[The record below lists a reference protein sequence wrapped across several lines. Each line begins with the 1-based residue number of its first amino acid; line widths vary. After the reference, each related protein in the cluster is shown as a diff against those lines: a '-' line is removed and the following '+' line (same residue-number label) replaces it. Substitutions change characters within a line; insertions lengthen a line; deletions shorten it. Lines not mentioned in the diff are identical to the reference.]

1 MSKRMRFRSIPTRPK
16 TFNAEERSVDITVS
30 TETPVFMYGEKEILL
45 ASGAMFPRSRSI
57 PLLNTHNRFDI
68 DSILGSVRDLR
79 TENGSVVGTAY
90 FSEEAKSAFTKVEEG
105 HITDVSAGYYEKNVT
120 LLKRGEETTIGK
132 KKYEGPLRI
141 VTRWELKEA
150 SLAPIGVDP
159 NSKIRSKGGEIM
171 DQKLQLREF
180 LETKGLDPNATDEEA
195 WEFLQRMDIQK
206 TETTE
211 SSQKTEEKTNE
222 RTEKSSERKEDT
234 AEMIRKAAEEEKK
247 RCAEITAW
255 CERTGMSDRAQH
267 YIKKGWTIG
276 QVTEDLLDQRMKEE
290 SPQVRFQM
298 GAEANEKFRAAATDA
313 ILLRAIGISEYLE
326 EIKNPAPGAL
336 DLRGYSLKEIAREC
350 LRLNNKRSGGHVL
363 EMVGRAMTSSDFP
376 YILADSAR
384 KALFVGFDTAEET
397 WETWCG
403 VGEVS
408 DFKAHTLVRASE
420 ADDLDEINEKQE
432 YTYGDRTEAK
442 ETYQITTYGKLFA
455 ITRQAIINDDLNALT
470 DVPAS
475 HGESAA
481 RKIGDLPYAVLTANA
496 AMGDGTALF
505 DSTHFNV
512 GTTGAPS
519 VTTIAEAEK
528 LMGTQKDLR
537 GLRRLNIRPVYFIG
551 PWALKGATEV
561 FFRSE
566 RFAAEG
572 TPGTPDEA
580 YATTRAN
587 PYSGDVFVRV
597 YDARL
602 DASSVAKWYMAARK
616 GKSIN
621 VYFLNGVRRPYLE
634 TKQGW
639 SVDGV
644 EYKVRIDAAAKAV
657 HWVGLFYNA
666 GA

>member
-1 MSKRMRFRSIPTRPK
+1 MRFRSIPTKPK
-16 TFNAEERSVDITVS
+16 TFDAEARSVEIAIA
-30 TETPVFMYGEKEILL
+30 TETPVFMYGEKEVLL
-45 ASGAMFPRSRSI
+45 SDGVIFPRSGSI

-68 DSILGSVRDLR
+68 DSVLGSVRNLK
-79 TENGSVVGTAY
+79 TENGSVIGTAF
-90 FSEEAKSAFTKVEEG
+90 FSEESKSAFTKVEEG

-132 KKYEGPLRI
+132 KKFTGPLRI

-159 NSKIRSKGGEIM
+159 NSKIRSKGGEVM
-171 DQKLQLREF
+171 DQKLREF
-180 LETKGLDPNATDEEA
+180 LETKGLDPDATDEEA
-195 WEFLQRMDIQK
+195 WEFLQRMDVQ
-206 TETTE
+206 
-211 SSQKTEEKTNE
+211 EEKTIEPSEGDEGEAGE
-222 RTEKSSERKEDT
+222 RTKKPREEPED
-234 AEMIRKAAEEEKK
+234 AGEMIRKAAEEEKK

-255 CERTGMSDRAQH
+255 CERTGMSERAQT
-267 YIKKGWTIG
+267 YIRKGWTVG
-276 QVTEDLLDQRMKEE
+276 QVTEDLLNQRMSEE

-298 GAEANEKFRAAATDA
+298 GAEASEKFRAAATDA
-313 ILLRAIGISEYLE
+313 ILLRAIGISEYLD
-326 EIKNPAPGAL
+326 EIKKPAPGAM

-350 LRLNNKRSGGHVL
+350 LRLNNKRTGGHVL
-363 EMVGRAMTSSDFP
+363 EMVGRAMTASDFP

-432 YTYGDRTEAK
+432 YTYGERTEAK

-505 DSTHFNV
+505 DAGHSNV
-512 GTTGAPS
+512 GTGGVPS

-528 LMGTQKDLR
+528 LMGTQTDLR
-537 GLRRLNIRPVYFIG
+537 GLRRLNIRPMYFIG
-551 PWALKGATEV
+551 PWAIKGATEV

-566 RFAAEG
+566 RYAAEG

-602 DASSVAKWYMAARK
+602 DADSTTKWYMAARK
-616 GKSIN
+616 GKTVN

-634 TKQGW
+634 TKTGW

-657 HWVGLFYNA
+657 HWVGMVYNA